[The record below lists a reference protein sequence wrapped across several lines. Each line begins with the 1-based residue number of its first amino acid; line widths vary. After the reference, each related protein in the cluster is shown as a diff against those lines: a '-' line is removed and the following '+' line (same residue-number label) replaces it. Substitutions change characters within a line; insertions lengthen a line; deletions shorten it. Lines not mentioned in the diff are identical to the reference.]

1 MPSLKDPSF
10 FKTVKGKVLLGF
22 FVASFALA
30 ASWFISKQAFDNM
43 LKKLDVLSEPND
55 KQRLVNKVFKNIL
68 QLDQLQ
74 NERTLKGDTAGQK
87 FLVQSAQ
94 LITYLDTLTALCIDS
109 PLQINR
115 LDSMKR
121 ILRQRENI
129 YSNYVK
135 VRSKLVSNRALS
147 DEVKSISGLITTNKL
162 KPDSTV
168 VKTEKR
174 ITTTTLYTESPATP
188 VQVEEEK
195 KRFLSRV
202 FGSKKNKKPVIV
214 QPAKIVQSQEVNV
227 QVDTLTIAQENHT
240 IEKVGQ
246 AVKAIEASQKI
257 RTTHFIDR
265 EQELTTAGNSLV
277 TQLLR
282 VMQEVERDVVT
293 QSNTDGSQA
302 QKTVTE
308 SVSNLEYVM
317 MGFFFLTALLA
328 YLIFADIAKSNR
340 YRDELEEAKEEAEY
354 HSMAKQRFLSNMSH
368 EIRTP
373 LQSIIGYTEA
383 LKNTEKPKQQDLD
396 TLHAASEHLLYLVND
411 VLDYNRI
418 ISNQFTF
425 EERTF
430 AISPLLTEVMQM
442 LRPTT
447 ISKSLVL
454 SLENTL
460 PIDLYLKGDPFR
472 IRQVLYNLLTNAIKF
487 TEKGEVILRASG
499 AESKRGFKL
508 EFQVSDTGIGLSE
521 DQINRVFNQF
531 EQADASIARRY
542 GGTGLGLSIVKSLVE
557 RMSGTIK
564 VTSKPG
570 QGTTFIVNSLL
581 QKADIP
587 LLPAEDVSKIVNPFK
602 GKVWLVDDDAFI
614 LKWCASVLQM
624 NSIRHRTFSSAEE
637 VLNHPW
643 DQEVTVVLTDMRMP
657 GMNGAE
663 LCARLRKVVPA
674 HVKFY
679 VLTAQALPE
688 ERAVLMKLGFDG
700 ILMKP
705 FHSNELLKL
714 LQENNPE
721 PILET
726 ENLDFS
732 TISEMTFGD
741 ESLLREILEQFVKD
755 MRHDVVELQVNID
768 SEQFG
773 NITEVM
779 HKLAGRT
786 GQMGIRNLAEK
797 LRRTEISL
805 RVGSPKI
812 SLSELS
818 EITSEIVKVIDQ
830 VEEKAL
836 TYSI

>member
-10 FKTVKGKVLLGF
+10 LKSVKGKVLLGF

-43 LKKLDVLSEPND
+43 LKKLDGLSEPSD
-55 KQRLVNKVFKNIL
+55 KLRLVNKVFKNIL

-74 NERTLKGDTAGQK
+74 NERTVKGDTAGQK
-87 FLVQSAQ
+87 FLVQSAE
-94 LITYLDTLTALCIDS
+94 LITYLDTLTTLCIDN
-109 PLQINR
+109 PLQIIR

-121 ILRQRENI
+121 ILRERENI

-174 ITTTTLYTESPATP
+174 ITTTTLYTESPTTP
-188 VQVEEEK
+188 VQEEEK

-227 QVDTLTIAQENHT
+227 QVDTLTVAQENHT
-240 IEKVGQ
+240 IEKVGK

-265 EQELTTAGNSLV
+265 EQELATAGNSLV
-277 TQLLR
+277 KQLLR

-425 EERTF
+425 EERIF

-454 SLENTL
+454 SLENSL
-460 PIDLYLKGDPFR
+460 PADLYLKGDPFR

-487 TEKGEVILRASG
+487 TEKGEVTLRASG
-499 AESKRGFKL
+499 SETKKGFKL
-508 EFQVSDTGIGLSE
+508 EFQVSDTGIGLTE

-531 EQADASIARRY
+531 EQADATIARRY

-570 QGTTFIVNSLL
+570 EGTTFIVNSLL

-587 LLPAEDVSKIVNPFK
+587 LVPADDVSKTINPFK

-624 NSIRHRTFSSAEE
+624 NNIRHRTFSSAEE

-674 HVKFY
+674 HVRFY

-721 PILET
+721 PILEI

-768 SEQFG
+768 SEQFV

-805 RVGSPKI
+805 RDGSPKI

-818 EITSEIVKVIDQ
+818 EITSEIVKVVDQ